1 MNGIGRKVN
10 FQGLEFFFLLLL
22 LFFFFLLK
30 NYKNR
35 IKIVFEDKIDR
46 DRRRSLEGV
55 RWVGRGGA
63 ATIYTNETKIFD
75 IRFFIVFTYQ
85 RF

>member
-1 MNGIGRKVN
+1 M
-10 FQGLEFFFLLLL
+10 
-22 LFFFFLLK
+22 
-30 NYKNR
+30 
-35 IKIVFEDKIDR
+35 
-46 DRRRSLEGV
+46 LEGSLGGLGGV
-55 RWVGRGGA
+55 GGA